1 MNKEIAMCRAKYNL
15 MKAFIE
21 ELKLQDR
28 VIEEFDEA
36 LWCATLNAV
45 VIKSERD
52 VVFQFKDG
60 TELEWTIN
68 KG

>member
-1 MNKEIAMCRAKYNL
+1 
-15 MKAFIE
+15 MKKFIE
-21 ELKLQDR
+21 ELKVRDHWL
-28 VIEEFDEA
+28 EEFDEG
-36 LWCATLNAV
+36 LWCATLNAM

-60 TELEWTIN
+60 MELEWTIN